1 MTFRILLYKFWTH
14 ARNHQKAALYFSSKP
29 VKKAY
34 IFGSL
39 ARNEHHI
46 DSDVD
51 ILVDQDYEAGG
62 DYFVFMEMQEELSE
76 LLQTKVDLVS
86 SNGLSKFIKP
96 IIEQ

>member
-1 MTFRILLYKFWTH
+1 MQEII
-14 ARNHQKAALYFSSKP
+14 QKAAFYFSTKP
-29 VKKAY
+29 IKKAY

-39 ARNEHHI
+39 ARNEYRE

-51 ILVDQDYEAGG
+51 ILVDLDYEAGA

-86 SNGLSKFIKP
+86 SNGLSQFIKP
-96 IIEQ
+96 IIEKEKKLIYERN

>member
-1 MTFRILLYKFWTH
+1 MQEIT
-14 ARNHQKAALYFSSKP
+14 QKAALYFSSKP

-39 ARNEHHI
+39 ARNEYRI

-51 ILVDQDYEAGG
+51 ILVDLDYEAGA

-76 LLQTKVDLVS
+76 LLKTRVDLVS
-86 SNGLSKFIKP
+86 SNGLSRFIKP
-96 IIEQ
+96 IIEKEKKLIYEKN